1 MFLFDATHA
10 GYPDDAAQAAQC
22 CVWFLVYSDNGS
34 MLGQFCQQQALWLSN
49 LALQLAA
56 VRWISVTSSSF
67 LLQGHNTGYT
77 VPFAVTAGA
86 HCMPA
91 GHPLQLCAPGCRV
104 RLARATC
111 YD

>member
-1 MFLFDATHA
+1 MAKHF
-10 GYPDDAAQAAQC
+10 
-22 CVWFLVYSDNGS
+22 
-34 MLGQFCQQQALWLSN
+34 
-49 LALQLAA
+49 ALQLAA
-56 VRWISVTSSSF
+56 VQWLLVTSSSF
-67 LLQGHNTGYT
+67 VLQKHGTGYT
-77 VPFAVTAGA
+77 TQFPVTAGA